1 MWMPNSGV
9 WIDLLDPDYTNV
21 IIDDIT
27 IPLSRV
33 CRYTGQLPAEVP
45 LWRASV
51 LTHMGLCYDIAE
63 GQGIHDERLLRTIF
77 MHDAQ
82 EAVIQDV
89 SGPAKAAMRKLANP
103 WGIRLLHS
111 IGNEERGTADPFVS
125 HYDVVEQRHEE
136 ALAKR
141 FDLIMPKPDVVKQID
156 RLAFAFEVLEFF
168 GEERS
173 AVSEVELDPADVPML
188 AQRRRHYYEDPE
200 VLVRSAR
207 LMTGMLK

>member
-1 MWMPNSGV
+1 MWMPNGGV
-9 WIDLLDPDYTNV
+9 WIDLLNPDYTNV
-21 IIDDIT
+21 TIDDIT

-89 SGPAKAAMRKLANP
+89 SGPTKEAMRQ
-103 WGIRLLHS
+103 ISDRVMS
-111 IGNEERGTADPFVS
+111 SDYDCIEE
-125 HYDVVEQRHEE
+125 RHEE

-156 RLAFAFEVLEFF
+156 RLAFAFEVMEFF

-188 AQRRRHYYEDPE
+188 AKRRRHYYEDPG

-207 LMTGMLK
+207 LMTGVPVV